1 MVTTDLVKD
10 ALRGSKAPLSVE
22 EIAARIATRTGSSCD
37 TADVMDALDDLGKFD
52 EVTQN
57 GNQYSLA

>member
-1 MVTTDLVKD
+1 MSTDLVKEILRD
-10 ALRGSKAPLSVE
+10 AKVPLSVD
-22 EIAARIATRTGSSCD
+22 EIAARIMTRTGSSCD
-37 TADVMDALDDLGKFD
+37 TADVMDALDDLVQLG